1 MTVILALLLTVL
13 PHEPW
18 PVDYVGAVEFNAVH
32 NRDGSLRRSQ
42 AIWFDLA
49 GPTEVRDWRWFKPD
63 HLPVCGWMLFW
74 DDQGCRTMRAVQL
87 ADPNP
92 FRSRTYYDPEVE
104 HRKVQPIEW
113 RRRLVIWQR

>member
-18 PVDYVGAVEFNAVH
+18 PVDYVGAVEFNSVH

-49 GPTEVRDWRWFKPD
+49 GPTEVRDWRWLKPD

-104 HRKVQPIEW
+104 HRKAQPIEW